1 LVPVDARP
9 LLVALA
15 ELLPGGTEDG
25 HGKPTLQSSLSGLVG
40 GETNREHPPS
50 DPGDQDVEDGVEA
63 VAIAFGFATVA
74 LPDDGG
80 EQRLEQSPN
89 VLREVTRKVSQLHR
103 GYPLG
108 YVRTDNAS

>member
-1 LVPVDARP
+1 MVPVDTVQ

-25 HGKPTLQSSLSGLVG
+25 QGKPTLQSSLGGLVG

-50 DPGDQDVEDGVEA
+50 DPGDQDLEDGVEA
-63 VAIAFGFATVA
+63 VTIAFGFATVA

-80 EQRLEQSPN
+80 EQRLEQSPD

-103 GYPLG
+103 GILLG
-108 YVRTDNAS
+108 MQLT